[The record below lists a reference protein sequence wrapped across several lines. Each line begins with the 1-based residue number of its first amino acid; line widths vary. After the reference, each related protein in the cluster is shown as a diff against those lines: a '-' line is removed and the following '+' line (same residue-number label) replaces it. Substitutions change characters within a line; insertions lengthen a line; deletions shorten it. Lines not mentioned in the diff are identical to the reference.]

1 MPNPLIRVIKPATV
15 GPVVFAVAVK
25 EKSEAATSELSATFW
40 KILVLASPSFK
51 VLVLVVVH
59 PAGAVITGLE
69 NPLIVIPATSKSPTV
84 KPVGFV
90 RVNPGESLVAV

>member
-1 MPNPLIRVIKPATV
+1 
-15 GPVVFAVAVK
+15 VFAVAVK

-40 KILVLASPSFK
+40 KILVLASPLSK

-59 PAGAVITGLE
+59 PAGAVITGFASPE
-69 NPLIVIPATSKSPTV
+69 IVKPATSKSPTV

-90 RVNPGESLVAV
+90 RVNPGEPLVAV